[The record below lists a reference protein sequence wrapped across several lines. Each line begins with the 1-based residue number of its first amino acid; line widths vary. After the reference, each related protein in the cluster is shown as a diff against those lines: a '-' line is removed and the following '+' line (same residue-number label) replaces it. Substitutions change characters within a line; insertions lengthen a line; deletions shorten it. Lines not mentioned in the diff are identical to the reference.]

1 MSSIGSYILSTRQRM
16 KGEPDPEIAAGQV
29 LKLIGEK
36 EQRSL
41 VALISVTGWSQEY
54 VKVIVD
60 DLRKHELVTGNDD
73 ELQLT
78 GPGFKA
84 QFLAAT

>member
-1 MSSIGSYILSTRQRM
+1 MSTIGSYILSTQART
-16 KGEPDPEIAAGQV
+16 KEEPNPQIAAGQV

-41 VALISVTGWSQEY
+41 VALVSVTGWSQEY
-54 VKVIVD
+54 VKAIVD
-60 DLRKHELVTGNDD
+60 DLRKDELVMGTDD
-73 ELQLT
+73 DLQLT
-78 GPGFKA
+78 GSGFKA